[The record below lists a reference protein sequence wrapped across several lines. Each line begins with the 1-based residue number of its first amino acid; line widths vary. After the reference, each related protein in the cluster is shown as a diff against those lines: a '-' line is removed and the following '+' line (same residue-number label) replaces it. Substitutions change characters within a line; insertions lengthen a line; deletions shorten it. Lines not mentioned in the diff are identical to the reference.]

1 MPFRARA
8 NGGPAPAAPRVG
20 AEKGGES
27 PMTDRIVR
35 WRVRATAAAA
45 LGLTL
50 FLGAASPARAETLY
64 VRAEDATLR
73 SAADAGAAE
82 IGPVARGTELTVV
95 SREGSWIQVQAAGK
109 TGWIHKLKT
118 ATEKPD
124 TSGSALASLGAA
136 GSRDS
141 YVKEAE
147 SGRAARG
154 LSPMA
159 EKYAQN
165 KALSPESIAAVKRME
180 QVVISKKEIEGFLKE
195 GKLGEYAP

>member
-1 MPFRARA
+1 MRFRARA
-8 NGGPAPAAPRVG
+8 NERPAFAAAGIR

-27 PMTDRIVR
+27 PMDDRSVR
-35 WRVRATAAAA
+35 SKRRTVASAA
-45 LGLTL
+45 LGLSL
-50 FLGAASPARAETLY
+50 LLGAASQARAETLY
-64 VRAEDATLR
+64 VRSEDATLR
-73 SAADAGAAE
+73 SAADAGASE
-82 IGPVARGTELTVV
+82 VGPVARGTELTVV
-95 SREGSWIQVQAAGK
+95 SRDGSWIQVQAGGK
-109 TGWIHKLKT
+109 SGWIHKLKT
-118 ATEKPD
+118 AADKPD
-124 TSGSALASLGAA
+124 TGGGALASLGG